1 MELKTLLGDRVKKA
15 RTARGLKQSEL
26 ARKTGIHQKAIF
38 KYENGQV
45 LPNAENLKKLVKA
58 LEIST
63 DYLLFE
69 HSEMTSIPKVSQPD
83 LYERYLVLESLSVEE
98 RNAAILLLDAL
109 IARRQLK
116 SLAQRV

>member
-1 MELKTLLGDRVKKA
+1 MELKMLLASRIKQA
-15 RTARGLKQSEL
+15 RTQKGLTQGDL

-45 LPNAENLKKLVKA
+45 LPNADNLKKLVEA
-58 LEIST
+58 LEVST

-69 HSEMTSIPKVSQPD
+69 HAEMNGIPKVSEPA
-83 LYERYLVLESLSVEE
+83 LYERYLVLESLTEEE
-98 RNAAILLLDAL
+98 RNAAIVLLDAL

-116 SLAQRV
+116 SLAQRI

>member
-1 MELKTLLGDRVKKA
+1 MELKMLLGQRIKEA
-15 RTARGLKQSEL
+15 RAERGLTQGDL

-45 LPNAENLKKLVKA
+45 LPNAENLKKLAEA
-58 LEIST
+58 LEICT

-69 HSEMTSIPKVSQPD
+69 HAEMTGIPKVSQPG
-83 LYERYLVLESLSVEE
+83 LYERYLVLESLSDEE
-98 RNAAILLLDAL
+98 RNAAIVLLDAL

>member
-1 MELKTLLGDRVKKA
+1 MLLGDRVKKA
-15 RTARGLKQSEL
+15 RTARGLTKGEL

-38 KYENGQV
+38 KYENGQI
-45 LPNAENLKKLVKA
+45 LPNAENLKKLVEA
-58 LEIST
+58 LEVST

-69 HSEMTSIPKVSQPD
+69 HAEMASIPKVSQPD
-83 LYERYLVLESLSVEE
+83 LYERYLVLESLSFEE

-116 SLAQRV
+116 NLAQRI